1 MIEVRDL
8 SVRLGGRSVL
18 EDIQFELHK
27 GDFLAVLGPNG
38 GGKSTLVKAIL
49 GTVSPSRGSIQ
60 FSTSEGDDR
69 PHDRP
74 HDRPSIGYVPQI
86 KTMDRSFPARSIELV
101 ATARTDRWPW
111 RIRGEMRRDAESAL
125 DRAGASHLAER
136 PLRGLSG
143 GELQRVYL
151 ARAILGHPAIL
162 LLDEPE
168 AGVDAAGSS
177 SLFDVIDELAGSR
190 TSTIVMVTHDWDVAR
205 HHASHV
211 LLVNRQQIAF
221 GRPDKAL
228 SEDAVR
234 RAFGHVGHRHA
245 VAAGGGSH
253 D

>member
-1 MIEVRDL
+1 MIGIHDL
-8 SVRLGGRSVL
+8 SVQLGGRSVL
-18 EDIQFELHK
+18 DSVRFELRK

-38 GGKSTLVKAIL
+38 GGKSTLIKAIL
-49 GTVSPSRGSIQ
+49 GTVPLSGGSIR
-60 FSTSEGDDR
+60 FR
-69 PHDRP
+69 PSGSDVEP
-74 HDRPSIGYVPQI
+74 DERPSIGYVPQI

-111 RIRGEMRRDAESAL
+111 RIRGELRRDAESAL
-125 DRAGASHLAER
+125 ARAGASHLAER

-151 ARAILGHPAIL
+151 ARAILGHPEIL

-177 SLFDVIDELAGSR
+177 SLFDVVDELAGTR
-190 TSTIVMVTHDWDVAR
+190 ASTIVMVTHDWDVAR

-211 LLVNRQQIAF
+211 LLVNRRQIAF
-221 GRPDKAL
+221 GRPDDAL
-228 SEDAVR
+228 TEDAVR
-234 RAFGHVGHRHA
+234 RTFGHVGHRHA
-245 VAAGGGSH
+245 VAAGGGSR